1 MHWDRCQLEI
11 SLLLLTHLMIQMQE
25 EEDRVLKEHEEQLL
39 KDLKE
44 AVRAEKEGRKITR
57 QTKPAIVLENR
68 EPPEI
73 PEFKMEEP
81 LPSNLTGEDAI
92 WYMFRLSLFVRMQQ
106 AKREEMEKERE
117 REKAS
122 ELEIVEE
129 EGGQNGA
136 ASGEETDK
144 VVSESE
150 MGEATTADMVAK
162 GEREGEI
169 SNKDT
174 ANDSPDKNDKSDAS
188 IKSTGSSS
196 GGTKKSKTK
205 SKKSSKKK
213 AASTPP
219 PAPRPIDNQQSFE
232 RDPEVERIL
241 NEVVETLNRNQ
252 TPVQRKIPS
261 RVIPRS
267 PDQFRGNSDEIRI
280 RHSPRARPWPTL
292 DECQDK
298 PLPRFLVFT
307 STWLSVTAKGVK

>member
-1 MHWDRCQLEI
+1 
-11 SLLLLTHLMIQMQE
+11 
-25 EEDRVLKEHEEQLL
+25 
-39 KDLKE
+39 
-44 AVRAEKEGRKITR
+44 
-57 QTKPAIVLENR
+57 
-68 EPPEI
+68 
-73 PEFKMEEP
+73 
-81 LPSNLTGEDAI
+81 
-92 WYMFRLSLFVRMQQ
+92 MQQ
-106 AKREEMEKERE
+106 AKREKDMEEERE
-117 REKAS
+117 REKANK
-122 ELEIVEE
+122 LEIVEE
-129 EGGQNGA
+129 GSQNGVA
-136 ASGEETDK
+136 NGEETDTTEK
-144 VVSESE
+144 VVSKSE
-150 MGEATTADMVAK
+150 MDEATTADVVAK
-162 GEREGEI
+162 GERQGEI
-169 SNKDT
+169 SSKDT
-174 ANDSPDKNDKSDAS
+174 TNDSPDKSDKSDTS

-196 GGTKKSKTK
+196 GGTNKSKTK

-213 AASTPP
+213 ASSTPP

>member
-1 MHWDRCQLEI
+1 M
-11 SLLLLTHLMIQMQE
+11 QMQE

-73 PEFKMEEP
+73 PEFKMEEL

-92 WYMFRLSLFVRMQQ
+92 WYMFRLSLFIRMEQ
-106 AKREEMEKERE
+106 AKREEEKR
-117 REKAS
+117 KKDN
-122 ELEIVEE
+122 ELKMGE
-129 EGGQNGA
+129 EGSQNRA
-136 ASGEETDK
+136 AMSSSGEETDATEK
-144 VVSESE
+144 IVSESE
-150 MGEATTADMVAK
+150 VDEATLTK
-162 GEREGEI
+162 EEREGESLGI
-169 SNKDT
+169 DAT
-174 ANDSPDKNDKSDAS
+174 NDSPRAKDDKNERSVTNTKSKANGNS
-188 IKSTGSSS
+188 
-196 GGTKKSKTK
+196 GTKKSKTK
-205 SKKSSKKK
+205 SKKSNKKK
-213 AASTPP
+213 ASSSPP

-267 PDQFRGNSDEIRI
+267 PDQLRNSDEIRI

>member
-1 MHWDRCQLEI
+1 
-11 SLLLLTHLMIQMQE
+11 MQE

-81 LPSNLTGEDAI
+81 LSSNFTGEDAI
-92 WYMFRLSLFVRMQQ
+92 WYMFRLSLFSQMQQ
-106 AKREEMEKERE
+106 ARREEEE
-117 REKAS
+117 REKANQ
-122 ELEIVEE
+122 LKQAE
-129 EGGQNGA
+129 EGSDNGA
-136 ASGEETDK
+136 AMGKESDTAEE
-144 VVSESE
+144 VSESQVD
-150 MGEATTADMVAK
+150 EAATDIAK
-162 GEREGEI
+162 EEREGEN
-169 SNKDT
+169 SSKDT
-174 ANDSPDKNDKSDAS
+174 TKGSPPPAEDDKNEKSDANS
-188 IKSTGSSS
+188 KSKAS
-196 GGTKKSKTK
+196 GNSGTKKSKTK
-205 SKKSSKKK
+205 LKKSSKKK
-213 AASTPP
+213 ASSTPP
-219 PAPRPIDNQQSFE
+219 PTPRPIDNQQSFE

-267 PDQFRGNSDEIRI
+267 PDQFRNSDEIRI
-280 RHSPRARPWPTL
+280 RHSPRARPWPSL

-298 PLPRFLVFT
+298 PLPKFLVFT

>member
-1 MHWDRCQLEI
+1 
-11 SLLLLTHLMIQMQE
+11 MQE

-81 LPSNLTGEDAI
+81 LSSNFTGEDAI
-92 WYMFRLSLFVRMQQ
+92 WYMFRLSLFSQMQQ
-106 AKREEMEKERE
+106 ARREEEE
-117 REKAS
+117 REKANQ
-122 ELEIVEE
+122 LKQAE
-129 EGGQNGA
+129 EGSDNGA
-136 ASGEETDK
+136 AMGKESDTAEE
-144 VVSESE
+144 VSESQVD
-150 MGEATTADMVAK
+150 EAATDIAK
-162 GEREGEI
+162 EERECEN
-169 SNKDT
+169 SSKDT
-174 ANDSPDKNDKSDAS
+174 TKGSPPPAEDDKNEKSDANS
-188 IKSTGSSS
+188 KSKAS
-196 GGTKKSKTK
+196 GNSGTKKSKTK
-205 SKKSSKKK
+205 LKKSNKKK
-213 AASTPP
+213 ASSTPP
-219 PAPRPIDNQQSFE
+219 PTPRPIDNQQSFE

-267 PDQFRGNSDEIRI
+267 PDQFRNSDEIRI
-280 RHSPRARPWPTL
+280 RHSPRARPWPSL

-298 PLPRFLVFT
+298 PLPKFLVFT